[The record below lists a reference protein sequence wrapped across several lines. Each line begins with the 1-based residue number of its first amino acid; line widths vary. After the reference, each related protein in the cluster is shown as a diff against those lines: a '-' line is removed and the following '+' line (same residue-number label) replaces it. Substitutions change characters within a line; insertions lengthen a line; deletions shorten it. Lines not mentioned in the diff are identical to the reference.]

1 MMLYLEGIIG
11 VRNKMR
17 GRIYKM
23 RTSLLLK
30 AMVLGTMTFSIS
42 TMGMAA
48 EVQDVNGLDS
58 AQQTIVSDT
67 DRKEAVRSSWMDRT
81 DIVVGVGM
89 KNSEES
95 SSHQYHN
102 FKPWEN
108 HPIVGSSDKSKSTE
122 LNKLYIETLQPVT
135 HYDENAKSVI
145 FVQGRIGRSGEKI
158 SSNKLN
164 NYWVPDRPAGT
175 FTVHNG
181 QTDKEESLGM
191 NANIGI
197 GYRRLSKGE
206 HAYVGVNAFY
216 DHVFKGGYK
225 RVSGG
230 VEYVAGLNEFHAN
243 LYRNLGTDDRKYIG
257 LHGRSVELDV
267 PAGLYPYGRDD
278 DTSLYNYAKVDYE
291 NHWILSENTVARG
304 YDIGYA
310 RTFKNARWA
319 RVYAD
324 YYNWR
329 GREAVRVGYYKLK
342 KRDAIKGFKVGAE
355 FHITPHLTLDAGYQT
370 ASHHLSGPYAT
381 LKYTIGTSKFAWH
394 GGKHSESAI
403 TTARAKMLD
412 KVHRS
417 DMVVQEIMEENYDH
431 GVTDVGL

>member
-1 MMLYLEGIIG
+1 MSG
-11 VRNKMR
+11 K
-17 GRIYKM
+17 
-23 RTSLLLK
+23 LLLK
-30 AMVLGTMTFSIS
+30 AMVLGTMAFSIS
-42 TMGMAA
+42 TIGMAA
-48 EVQDVNGLDS
+48 EVQEANGLNS
-58 AQQTIVSDT
+58 AQQTIASDT
-67 DRKEAVRSSWMDRT
+67 ARKEAVRSSWMDRT
-81 DIVVGVGM
+81 DVVVGVGM
-89 KNSEES
+89 KDSKETHSQHHYVGES
-95 SSHQYHN
+95 SMRHDDLNTVTSKN
-102 FKPWEN
+102 
-108 HPIVGSSDKSKSTE
+108 SKSTE
-122 LNKLYIETLQPVT
+122 INKLYIETLQPIT
-135 HYDENAKSVI
+135 HYDENAKSVV

-158 SSNKLN
+158 SSYKLDS
-164 NYWVPDRPAGT
+164 YLEPARPAGT
-175 FTVHNG
+175 FITHDK
-181 QTDKEESLGM
+181 QTDTKESLGM

-243 LYRNLGTDDRKYIG
+243 LYRNLGADERKYIG
-257 LHGRSVELDV
+257 LHGRSVVLGD
-267 PAGLYPYGRDD
+267 PTGLYPYGMDPD
-278 DTSLYNYAKVDYE
+278 QSLYNYGVVDYE
-291 NHWILSENTVARG
+291 NHWMLLEKVAASGFDVG
-304 YDIGYA
+304 YS

-319 RVYAD
+319 RAYAD

-370 ASHHLSGPYAT
+370 ASHHLSGPYAI

-403 TTARAKMLD
+403 TTARSKMLD

-417 DMVVQEIMEENYDH
+417 DMVVQETVENTYEQQF
-431 GVTDVGL
+431 VDVGL

>member
-1 MMLYLEGIIG
+1 MSG
-11 VRNKMR
+11 K
-17 GRIYKM
+17 
-23 RTSLLLK
+23 LLLK
-30 AMVLGTMTFSIS
+30 AMVLGAMAFSIS
-42 TMGMAA
+42 TIGMAA

-58 AQQTIVSDT
+58 AQQTIVSDAA
-67 DRKEAVRSSWMDRT
+67 RKEAVRSSWMDRT
-81 DIVVGVGM
+81 DVVVGVGM
-89 KNSEES
+89 KDSKERES
-95 SSHQYHN
+95 QQFHN
-102 FKPWEN
+102 FTSMN
-108 HPIVGSSDKSKSTE
+108 HPITVTSKRSKSIE
-122 LNKLYIETLQPVT
+122 MNKLYIETLQPIT
-135 HYDENAKSVI
+135 HYDENAKSVV

-158 SSNKLN
+158 SSYKLN
-164 NYWVPDRPAGT
+164 NYWLPARPAGT
-175 FTVHNG
+175 FTVHNR

-191 NANIGI
+191 TANIGV

-230 VEYVAGLNEFHAN
+230 VEYVAGLNEIHAN

-257 LHGRSVELDV
+257 LHGRSIVLGD
-267 PAGLYPYGRDD
+267 PTGLYPYGRDD
-278 DTSLYNYAKVDYE
+278 DTSLYDYAIVDYE
-291 NHWILSENTVARG
+291 NHWMLSEKVAASGFDLG
-304 YDIGYA
+304 YS

-329 GREAVRVGYYKLK
+329 GRSPVKVGYYKLN
-342 KRDAIKGFKVGAE
+342 KRDTIKGFKVGAE

-403 TTARAKMLD
+403 TTARSKMLD

-417 DMVVQEIMEENYDH
+417 DMVVLDIVQEDYDH
-431 GVTDVGL
+431 GVVDVGL